1 MKTLRLDE
9 MLKRRSRRL
18 RKKLHVGEFQE
29 MGVEVKII
37 VDIEQLD
44 FDSAI
49 DKLIEY
55 IEEDGCSFCGGGDM
69 DGNVISGV
77 MYRASRGTVTPSD
90 KESFKTW
97 LSNQSW
103 IKEFSMSRLVDMWHS
118 LLSDEGS
125 FS

>member
-1 MKTLRLDE
+1 

-37 VDIEQLD
+37 IDIEQLD

-55 IEEDGCSFCGGGDM
+55 IEEDDCSFCGGGDM
-69 DGNVISGV
+69 DGNVISGI
-77 MYRASRGTVTPSD
+77 MYRSNRGTITPSD

-103 IKEFSMSRLVDMWHS
+103 IKGFSMSRLVDMWHTP
-118 LLSDEGS
+118 LSDEGS